1 MKNNHGFS
9 NILVA
14 LIIFFILGIS
24 SYILFQYLNLNKT
37 QLTQIQIENSKMR
50 SILIKN
56 EISNYS
62 ISINDSITLDN
73 TWEYDKS
80 NTLYDVDKK
89 IKNPSEIYNDSKG
102 NELSITYFPNVIVL
116 EPNTEYGKLMGYPV
130 PSLQIKSFDKSFNSN
145 SYLLEI
151 GGEILEENENIE
163 EKVINGFKTYRFYTP
178 DGAGGGVSTVFVIS
192 EKHYLTIS
200 YSIWGAE
207 ISEKNRGFI
216 ELYNDIINSVKNN
229 N

>member
-9 NILVA
+9 NILIA

-37 QLTQIQIENSKMR
+37 QQTQIQIENSKMR

-80 NTLYDVDKK
+80 SNLYDIDKK
-89 IKNPSEIYNDSKG
+89 MKKPSEIYNDSKG
-102 NELSITYFPNVIVL
+102 NELSITYVPNVIVL

-130 PSLQIKSFDKSFNSN
+130 PSLQIQSFDKNFNAN
-145 SYLLEI
+145 SYLLEN
-151 GGEILEENENIE
+151 GLEMFNENIE

-178 DGAGGGVSTVFVIS
+178 DTNGGGVSTVFVIN

-200 YSIWGAE
+200 YDYEGAE
-207 ISEKNRGFI
+207 ISGGNKAFI
-216 ELYNDIINSVKNN
+216 ELYNEIINSVKKINN
-229 N
+229 